1 MLIDLFEETEEDES
15 EFVSFFVFEPTSLR
29 VPDND
34 ILLIGDSVVN
44 LFNQVNQNSKN
55 HDSLSIQILNNRLKR
70 IEMMLDLLKNA
81 DGLIM
86 TKFLNKIWRRYAFFS
101 NLGEFFITKGELD
114 QFAPNIIKKDFIL
127 DRSVGSLE
135 DLIEEESK
143 EDSEENSE
151 DGSKDN
157 SEKSSEKASEEV
169 KNTAKEK

>member
-1 MLIDLFEETEEDES
+1 MLIDLFEEAEENES

-34 ILLIGDSVVN
+34 ILLIGDSVVD

-70 IEMMLDLLKNA
+70 IEMMLDLLKDS

-114 QFAPNIIKKDFIL
+114 QFAPNIIEKDFIL

-143 EDSEENSE
+143 EDSEEDSEESSE
-151 DGSKDN
+151 DD
-157 SEKSSEKASEEV
+157 SEKV
-169 KNTAKEK
+169 KNTAKKK